1 MFTKEI
7 AKIFPNTTEFVK
19 NEELTIGK
27 CSLIEL
33 ANTYGTPLYV
43 FDEDTIRERCQTFTK
58 EFRAKYKETHVAY
71 ASKAFINQ
79 RLTSILSEEGMGMDV
94 VSLGEFIAA
103 KQGGMDPRR
112 IHLHGNNKSY
122 EELEYVINNNIGRI
136 VIDNFDEIDNLADI
150 LKIHGSSIK
159 VLIRISPGVDP
170 HTHSYISTGVLDS
183 KFGFAIETGDAEKAI
198 QHCLKIEGLDL
209 VGIHCHIGSQIFEIQ
224 PYNDAMNISM
234 SFAAQMV
241 KKYRFTLSEIS
252 IGGGFAIAYTQNE
265 NPPSVNEYAEI
276 ITNALKEACKN
287 NKLQLPKLIIE
298 PGRAIAGPSGVAV
311 YKVGSIKNIPN
322 IRKYVSVDGGMGD
335 NIRPALYQSEYEAV
349 VLNKI
354 SQENTEIVTIAGKYC
369 ESGDILIK
377 DINLPTLEKNDLI
390 CIPASGAYCIPMS
403 SNYNM
408 NLKPAV
414 ILVKDGKSEI
424 IRKRETYDDILS
436 LEVL

>member
-7 AKIFPNTTEFVK
+7 EKIFPNTTTVSSNK
-19 NEELTIGK
+19 DLMIGG
-27 CSLIEL
+27 CSLTEL

-43 FDEDTIRERCQTFTK
+43 FDESTIRERCETFTK
-58 EFRAKYKETHVAY
+58 EFRTRYEKTHVAY

-79 RLTSILSEEGMGMDV
+79 KLTSILSEEGMGMDV

-103 KQGGMDPRR
+103 RKGGMNPDK
-112 IHLHGNNKSY
+112 IHLHGNNKSP
-122 EELEYVINNNIGRI
+122 EELEYVISNNIGRI
-136 VIDNFDEIDNLADI
+136 VIDNFDEIDNLA
-150 LKIHGSSIK
+150 SIIK
-159 VLIRISPGVDP
+159 NKNCTIKALIRISPGVDP
-170 HTHSYISTGVLDS
+170 HTHSYISTGILDS

-198 QHCLKIEGLDL
+198 KKCLEIEGLDL
-209 VGIHCHIGSQIFEIQ
+209 VGIHCHIGSQIFEVE
-224 PYNDAMNISM
+224 PYNDAMDISVKFAVNM
-234 SFAAQMV
+234 SN
-241 KKYRFTLSEIS
+241 KYNFILTEIS
-252 IGGGFAIAYTQNE
+252 IGGGFAIAYTQQE
-265 NPPSVNEYAEI
+265 NPPSVKEYAEI
-276 ITNALKEACKN
+276 ITNALKDACAN
-287 NKLQLPKLIIE
+287 YNIALPKLIIE
-298 PGRAIAGPSGVAV
+298 PGRAIAGPSGVAI
-311 YKVGSIKNIPN
+311 YRVGSIKNIPN

-335 NIRPALYQSEYEAV
+335 NIRPALYESEYEAV

-354 SQENTEIVTIAGKYC
+354 DQENTEIVTIAGKYC

-377 DINLPTLEKNDLI
+377 DINLPFIEKDDLI

-424 IRKRETYDDILS
+424 IRKRETFDDILS

>member
-1 MFTKEI
+1 MWLKYPYYTETIKGLIIMFTKEI

-136 VIDNFDEIDNLADI
+136 IIDNF
-150 LKIHGSSIK
+150 
-159 VLIRISPGVDP
+159 
-170 HTHSYISTGVLDS
+170 S

-241 KKYRFTLSEIS
+241 KKYQFTLSEIS

-276 ITNALKEACKN
+276 ITNALKEACEN
-287 NKLQLPKLIIE
+287 NNLQLPKLIIE

-408 NLKPAV
+408 SLKPAV

-436 LEVL
+436 LEIL